1 MSSTQ
6 MAKGHFQKIAAT
18 DLSATAYELAG
29 GVSATGQSTAGN
41 GGSVP
46 VRDRTGLNAFFVGLG
61 ANDAKATIRV
71 YARKRVH
78 TVNQGEGATSGP
90 SLWQRQLVCTLV
102 ATLATGIAM
111 PTTGSVFAA
120 STYGVDTLTIS
131 VDAGWTH
138 LVNTLGGGAATPAVY
153 SPADNASL
161 ALFTIPDCFDA
172 EHIDFDVDINADG
185 GGTYMTGVNGC
196 AETIR

>member
-18 DLSATAYELAG
+18 DLSATAYELSG
-29 GVSATGQSTAGN
+29 GVSATGQPTAGN

-46 VRDRTGLNAFFVGLG
+46 VRDRTGLNAFFVGTG
-61 ANDAKATIRV
+61 ADNALATVRV

-78 TVNQGEGATSGP
+78 AVNQGEGTTSGAA
-90 SLWQRQLVCTLV
+90 LWQRQLICTLV
-102 ATLATGIAM
+102 ATLSTGLAM
-111 PTTGSVFAA
+111 PTTGDVFPA
-120 STYGVDTLTIS
+120 STYGVDGLTIS
-131 VDAGWTH
+131 IDAGWTH

-153 SPADNASL
+153 SPGSNGL

-185 GGTYMTGVNGC
+185 GGTYMTGINAC